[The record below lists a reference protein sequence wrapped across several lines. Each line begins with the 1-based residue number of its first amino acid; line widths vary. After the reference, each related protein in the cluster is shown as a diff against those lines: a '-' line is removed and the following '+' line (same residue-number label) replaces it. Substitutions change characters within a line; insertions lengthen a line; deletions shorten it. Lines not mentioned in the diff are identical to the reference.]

1 MTRLMHAC
9 LLAAFLTAISVSGA
23 VAARVETFHDR
34 FDNTFEATICGVDLT
49 IHETG
54 VVNGNI
60 TTDRHGYL
68 LFQVTVAYHATWTN
82 ADGDWI
88 NLSFYGANAKD
99 ISVVDDPDGGFTVT
113 FAFIGVPEWFRD
125 SSGATISKDVGRIVF
140 AESFDADENFL
151 GRSTV
156 SVAGPHPEAAAD
168 GELVCRIVAT
178 YLG

>member
-9 LLAAFLTAISVSGA
+9 LLAAVLTAISVSGA
-23 VAARVETFHDR
+23 AAARVETFHDS

-49 IHETG
+49 IRETG

-60 TTDRHGYL
+60 TTDRQGHL
-68 LFQVTVAYHATWTN
+68 LFQFTIAYAATWTN
-82 ADGDWI
+82 AAGDWI
-88 NLSFYGANAKD
+88 SLSIRGVNAKD

-113 FAFIGVPEWFRD
+113 FAFNGVPEWLRD

-140 AESFDADENFL
+140 AESFDADGNFL

-156 SVAGPHPEAAAD
+156 LVAGPHPEADAD
-168 GELVCRIVAT
+168 GELTCQIVTT